1 MPSIGKPLPHDS
13 AVGHVT
19 GKAPYIDDLPP
30 RIDEL
35 YVGFVGSPV
44 AAGRIESIDLDA
56 ARALPGVV
64 AIYTA
69 DDLPGKNIFGAIIC
83 DEPVLAKEKVLY
95 VGQPVVVVA
104 AVSRAVLEKA
114 RRLVKIK
121 VAASEPILSIE
132 RALELKRFIGPARQI

>member
-64 AIYTA
+64 ALYTA

-83 DEPVLAKEKVLY
+83 DEPVLAKGKSALR
-95 VGQPVVVVA
+95 GA
-104 AVSRAVLEKA
+104 AGGGCRGRVSRRSGEGAAAGENQSGGQRADFVDRAV
-114 RRLVKIK
+114 
-121 VAASEPILSIE
+121 PWN
-132 RALELKRFIGPARQI
+132 